1 MKSKLVSFETE
12 DDLSLSGLLYEP
24 KNRSKKIAIFL
35 HGNGNGSIF
44 NNPELQNT
52 IGDALT
58 KKGIAYFPFNNRG
71 SGYIRSFS
79 RMVKGKKVRRNQGMA
94 FELIKDCVID
104 IDAALA
110 ALRKRGYSEFYL
122 LGHSTGANKICVYN
136 YYKPKNIFSKFV
148 LLAPGDDVGG
158 YLDMWGP
165 QKFGAMLKMSKDK
178 IKAGKGDELVPQN
191 LSSYNFISFK
201 SLYDTINP
209 DGDYNVFPYF
219 EVLHNLGLT
228 KKKKIWREY
237 QSLKKPTLVLMP
249 GKDEH
254 CYGKIKEVVK
264 MLQQNAPGKNFDFK
278 ILPGSLHGF
287 WKKEKELSKLLA
299 DWLASN

>member
-1 MKSKLVSFETE
+1 MKSELMSFHTKDKLE
-12 DDLSLSGLLYEP
+12 LPGLLYEP
-24 KNRSKKIAIFL
+24 ARKSNKVAIFL
-35 HGNGNGSIF
+35 HGNGNGSVF
-44 NNPELQNT
+44 NNPVLQNT

-71 SGYIRSFS
+71 SGYIRSFKK
-79 RMVKGKKVRRNQGMA
+79 MVDGKKVRRNLGMA

-122 LGHSTGANKICVYN
+122 LGVSTGANKICVYN
-136 YYKPKNIFSKFV
+136 YYKPKNIFSKFI

-201 SLYDTINP
+201 SLYDMINP
-209 DGDYNVFPYF
+209 DGNYNVFPYF
-219 EVLHNLGLT
+219 EVLHNLDLT

-237 QSLKKPTLVLMP
+237 RSLKKPTLVLMP
-249 GKDEH
+249 GRDEY

-264 MLQQNAPGKNFDFK
+264 MLKGNGSATNFNFK

-287 WKKEKELSKLLA
+287 WKKEKELAKILA
-299 DWLASN
+299 DWIFG